1 MSLMI
6 CTTEIIP
13 PHAHYLIQ
21 KFWHN
26 FFFFFAGNS
35 EQHQSSEMTE
45 LHRLRRELQDE
56 QDRVQRLSAQ
66 LSTNVRWFFFQCQKC
81 TIFFMS
87 KGWQH
92 CKSNIRETLYNS
104 YHPIVQKEKVG
115 ENTKSNYIDSNLIDI
130 FVLRKH
136 EQRTSWI
143 LYWNNC
149 VVFSVFYLVNIFFI
163 SDEFCLFNFD

>member
-6 CTTEIIP
+6 CTTKIIHP
-13 PHAHYLIQ
+13 HYLIQ
-21 KFWHN
+21 KFWHTKKKY
-26 FFFFFAGNS
+26 FSFAGNS

-66 LSTNVRWFFFQCQKC
+66 LSTNVRWCFFSKIFKKC
-81 TIFFMS
+81 HFSHKRATV
-87 KGWQH
+87 GNTVW
-92 CKSNIRETLYNS
+92 ETLYK
-104 YHPIVQKEKVG
+104 YHPQVQKKVVVG

-136 EQRTSWI
+136 EQSTSWI

-149 VVFSVFYLVNIFFI
+149 VFSVY
-163 SDEFCLFNFD
+163 